1 MANLKNIIE
10 HETKFHD
17 ETLLKVENLVVNYGA
32 IRALKGVS
40 FEVAK
45 GEIIT
50 LIGAN
55 GAGKST
61 TLNAISNV
69 IKKTSGTVILDG
81 KDISSAPPD
90 SIVASGLV
98 QVPEGR
104 RIFANLSVRDNLEMG
119 AYSRR
124 SAILTEKQAIR
135 RDMEKVFEI
144 FPRLKERIRQ
154 IGGTLSGGEQQML
167 AMGRSL
173 MASPRLLLLDEPSM
187 GLAPILVD
195 EIFSV
200 IKGINATG
208 TTVLLV
214 EQNAY
219 KALDAASRAY
229 ILETGEIVKSG
240 LTADLMKDEAVK
252 AAYLGG

>member
-1 MANLKNIIE
+1 MA
-10 HETKFHD
+10 

-32 IRALKGVS
+32 IRALRGIS
-40 FEVAK
+40 FDVTK

-61 TLNAISNV
+61 TLNAISNI
-69 IKKTSGTVILDG
+69 IKKTSGKVIFDG
-81 KDISSAPPD
+81 KEISSVPPD
-90 SIVASGLV
+90 RIVADGLV

-124 SAILTEKQAIR
+124 SVTLAEKHAIKK
-135 RDMEKVFEI
+135 DMERVFDV

-154 IGGTLSGGEQQML
+154 VAGTLSGGEQQML

-173 MASPRLLLLDEPSM
+173 MARPRLLLLDEPSM

-195 EIFSV
+195 EIFS
-200 IKGINATG
+200 IIRGINETG

-219 KALDAASRAY
+219 KALKLASRAY

-240 LTADLMKDEAVK
+240 FTVDLIKDEAVK

>member
-1 MANLKNIIE
+1 MANP
-10 HETKFHD
+10 
-17 ETLLKVENLVVNYGA
+17 LLKVENLVVNYGA
-32 IRALKGVS
+32 IRALRGIS
-40 FEVAK
+40 FEVAE

-61 TLNAISNV
+61 TLHAISN
-69 IKKTSGTVILDG
+69 IIRKTSGTVVFDG
-81 KDISSAPPD
+81 RDISAMPPD
-90 SIVASGLV
+90 RIVAAALV

-124 SAILTEKQAIR
+124 SVTPAERQAIHS
-135 RDMEKVFEI
+135 DMEKVFTI
-144 FPRLKERIRQ
+144 FPRLKERIKQ
-154 IGGTLSGGEQQML
+154 VAGTLSGGEQQML
-167 AMGRSL
+167 AMSRAL
-173 MASPRLLLLDEPSM
+173 MASPKLLLLDEPSM

-200 IKGINATG
+200 IKGINQDG

-219 KALDAASRAY
+219 KALALASRAY
-229 ILETGEIVKSG
+229 ILETGKIVKSG
-240 LTADLMKDEAVK
+240 NAADLMKDDAVR